1 MNSLESEVSALS
13 TLADE
18 LLYLGIDDTPI
29 YSDDFTRLN
38 HEVFQKANAL
48 YHQRGSTFEEE
59 ASLCLALLKGYN
71 ATIYNNGDK
80 EERIQTILN
89 RCWEVLEH
97 LSASLLKVQ
106 LLTYCY
112 GEVFEEELAKE
123 AHQIMDSWENKVLSE
138 EELKVIELL
147 QTMEN
152 NRYPCSELES
162 I

>member
-71 ATIYNNGDK
+71 ATIYNDGDM

-147 QTMEN
+147 QTMRD
-152 NRYPCSELES
+152 NRYPCSEIES

>member
-71 ATIYNNGDK
+71 ATIYNDGDK
-80 EERIQTILN
+80 EERIQRILN

-147 QTMEN
+147 QTMRD
-152 NRYPCSELES
+152 NRYPCSEIES

>member
-71 ATIYNNGDK
+71 ATIYNDGDK

-123 AHQIMDSWENKVLSE
+123 ANKIIESWDEKLLTKDQVEAIGFLKSLEENP
-138 EELKVIELL
+138 
-147 QTMEN
+147 
-152 NRYPCSELES
+152 YPWSDMK
-162 I
+162 

>member
-71 ATIYNNGDK
+71 ATIYNDGDK

-147 QTMEN
+147 QTMRD
-152 NRYPCSELES
+152 NRYPCSEIED
-162 I
+162 